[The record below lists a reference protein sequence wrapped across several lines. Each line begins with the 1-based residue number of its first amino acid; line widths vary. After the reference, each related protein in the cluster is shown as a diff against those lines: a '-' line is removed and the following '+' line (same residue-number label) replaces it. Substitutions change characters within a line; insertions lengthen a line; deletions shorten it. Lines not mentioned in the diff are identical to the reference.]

1 MKTTEDLTNVLL
13 QTEPEA
19 LDETLRQAEEKLF
32 TGERPFADYV
42 RALIRRKGLRQ
53 QDVFLAA
60 DIPER
65 YGYKLVSEERH
76 THRRDTILR
85 LCFGAR
91 CTPEEAQRVLQLQ
104 GLAPLYARIARDA
117 ALLVALNR
125 RIYEIAD
132 VNAYLEQHDLA
143 PLAPC
148 GDA

>member
-1 MKTTEDLTNVLL
+1 MKTTEELTNVLL
-13 QTEPEA
+13 QTEPDA
-19 LDETLRQAEEKLF
+19 LGETLRQAEGKLF
-32 TGERPFADYV
+32 TGERPFAAYL
-42 RALIRRKGLRQ
+42 RALIRSKGLRQ

-91 CTPEEAQRVLQLQ
+91 CTPEEAQRLLRLQ
-104 GLAPLYARIARDA
+104 GLAPLYARVPRDA

-132 VNAYLEQHDLA
+132 VNAYLERNGLA

-148 GDA
+148 GDV